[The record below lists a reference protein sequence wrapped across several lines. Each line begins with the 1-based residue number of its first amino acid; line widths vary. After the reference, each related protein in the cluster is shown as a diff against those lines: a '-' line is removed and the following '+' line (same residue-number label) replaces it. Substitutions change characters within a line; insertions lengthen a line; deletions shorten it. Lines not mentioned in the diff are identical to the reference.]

1 MTYVEKIAE
10 QSRIHHILLQN
21 KELDVIHNYINN
33 TLDYKGVDITEPLI
47 TIYEYFMESFRVFWG
62 LPIPEKKVTEKK
74 DKYNFVRDKKPK
86 VYISGKITGLEEKV
100 YKNNFNSAELYLT
113 GLGYDV
119 VNPVSYTGESD
130 WSWSDFMKMDLKLLL
145 DCDYIYILD
154 GWEDSTGAKV
164 EYSLAR
170 DIGIKELRLDDN
182 GVML

>member
-1 MTYVEKIAE
+1 MTYVEKIAK
-10 QSRIHHILLQN
+10 QSRIHHILLHN
-21 KELDVIHNYINN
+21 KKLDVIHNYINN

-47 TIYEYFMESFRVFWG
+47 TVYDYFMDRLRVTCG
-62 LPIPEKKVTEKK
+62 LPMGEKK

-119 VNPVSYTGESD
+119 VNPVSYTGEPD

-145 DCDYIYILD
+145 DCDYIYLLD
-154 GWEDSTGAKV
+154 GWEDSTGAKI